1 MNSTAWIFIVC
12 IMPALIVLSRNQRRV
27 KLVAITRAK
36 RKNELKKL
44 NKEKPDME
52 ELAKKFIGKDCV
64 IYTVIDA
71 SATINGVIKEVEG
84 GGMLVENKKGLQI
97 VNLEY
102 VTRIREY
109 PVNKKGK
116 KVSVI
121 LD

>member
-1 MNSTAWIFIVC
+1 MDSAWIFVICV
-12 IMPALIVLSRNQRRV
+12 MTALIMLSNSQKRI
-27 KLVAITRAK
+27 KLAAITHVK
-36 RKNELKKL
+36 RKNKLKKS
-44 NKEKPDME
+44 NKEKTDME

-64 IYTVIDA
+64 IYTVIDT
-71 SATINGVIKEVEG
+71 SATITGVIKEVEG
-84 GGMLVENKKGLQI
+84 GGMLVESKKGSQI

>member
-1 MNSTAWIFIVC
+1 MDSAWIFIVC
-12 IMPALIVLSRNQRRV
+12 IMPALIALSSQRRV

-36 RKNELKKL
+36 RKNNKLEKL
-44 NKEKPDME
+44 NKEKTDME

-64 IYTVIDA
+64 IYTVIDT
-71 SATINGVIKEVEG
+71 SATITGVIKEVEG
-84 GGMLVENKKGLQI
+84 GGMLVEGKKGLQI

-116 KVSVI
+116 KVPVI